1 MTHQQPGPLRR
12 LGLRLFRL
20 TPSKVVWPFLRI
32 ASPTFTVG
40 AVALI
45 EYDGRLLALRQS
57 HRRGVSLP
65 GGLVEKGE
73 HPAESVARE
82 VMEETGIRID
92 PGDVIAT
99 TFETRLRHI
108 DVLFRVVCDREPE
121 VRVGSEATSYEWLPL
136 DQWTDVDRA
145 TERVLHA
152 VRAVHHDPR
161 PGAIL
166 DPPTR
171 R

>member
-1 MTHQQPGPLRR
+1 MTHERPGPLRR
-12 LGLRLFRL
+12 LGLTIFRL

-45 EYDGRLLALRQS
+45 EYDGKLLALRQT
-57 HRRGVSLP
+57 HRSGVSLP

-73 HPAESVARE
+73 HPAQSVARE

-92 PGDVIAT
+92 PGDVVAT
-99 TFETRLRHI
+99 TFETKLRHI
-108 DVLFRVVCDREPE
+108 DVLFRVVCEREPV
-121 VRVGSEATSYEWLPL
+121 VRVGSEATGYEWLPL
-136 DQWTDVDRA
+136 DEWVDIDRA
-145 TERVLHA
+145 TARVLDA

-161 PGAIL
+161 PGSL
-166 DPPTR
+166 LP
-171 R
+171 

>member
-1 MTHQQPGPLRR
+1 MASEEVGPLRR
-12 LGLRLFRL
+12 LGLRIFRMTPTQL
-20 TPSKVVWPFLRI
+20 TWPFVRLG
-32 ASPTFTVG
+32 SPTFTVG

-65 GGLVEKGE
+65 GGLVEKDE

-92 PGDVIAT
+92 PGDIVAT
-99 TFETRLRHI
+99 TFETRVRHI
-108 DVLFRVVCDREPE
+108 DVLFRVVCDREPAVE
-121 VRVGSEATSYEWLPL
+121 VGSEATSYEWLPL
-136 DQWTDVDRA
+136 DDWTDIDRA

-152 VRAVHHDPR
+152 VRAVRHDPR
-161 PGAIL
+161 PGVVL
-166 DPPTR
+166 D
-171 R
+171 

>member
-1 MTHQQPGPLRR
+1 MSHDRPGALRR
-12 LGLRLFRL
+12 LGLALFRL
-20 TPSKVVWPFLRI
+20 TPSKVVWPFIRI

-45 EYDGRLLALRQS
+45 EYDGKLLALRQT
-57 HRRGVSLP
+57 HRSGVSLP

-73 HPAESVARE
+73 HPTQSVTRE

-99 TFETRLRHI
+99 TFETKLRHI

-121 VRVGSEATSYEWLPL
+121 VRVASEATGYEWLPL
-136 DQWTDVDRA
+136 DDWTDIDKA
-145 TERVLHA
+145 TARVLHA
-152 VRAVHHDPR
+152 VRAVQHEPR
-161 PGAIL
+161 PGSVLPA
-166 DPPTR
+166 DG
-171 R
+171 